1 MSEMDTDAEK
11 ADVIKENAVYL
22 RNLATGAARSGEM
35 KLRYRTTK
43 QADALK
49 SYGALL
55 AKTLASCIADEHKN
69 SIPKDR

>member
-1 MSEMDTDAEK
+1 
-11 ADVIKENAVYL
+11 
-22 RNLATGAARSGEM
+22 M